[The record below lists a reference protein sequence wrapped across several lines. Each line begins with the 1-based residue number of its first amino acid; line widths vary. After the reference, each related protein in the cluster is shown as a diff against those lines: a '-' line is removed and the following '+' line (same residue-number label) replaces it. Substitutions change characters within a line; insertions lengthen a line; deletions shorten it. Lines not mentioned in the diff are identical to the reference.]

1 MSSNRYRVENQDY
14 DFEEVPADGKAFE
27 DFVETNRRGIEPWL
41 SAIFQSE
48 HLALL
53 AGSGL
58 TTGLTRTVGV
68 AAVEMEKRSFLAEV
82 DAKIDR
88 SAEESARRIGR
99 GAPNLE
105 DQIRAC
111 ISLLAGLEILGDARA
126 EPLRLGLRRELVRL
140 ANSIVDMEAAIL

>member
-68 AAVEMEKRSFLAEV
+68 AAVEMEN
-82 DAKIDR
+82 D
-88 SAEESARRIGR
+88 
-99 GAPNLE
+99 P
-105 DQIRAC
+105 
-111 ISLLAGLEILGDARA
+111 SLLKLTPRSTDQPRNWHDGWDGVPPTSKIKFAPVFPCWRA
-126 EPLRLGLRRELVRL
+126 LKFLVMPVQ
-140 ANSIVDMEAAIL
+140 NPCV